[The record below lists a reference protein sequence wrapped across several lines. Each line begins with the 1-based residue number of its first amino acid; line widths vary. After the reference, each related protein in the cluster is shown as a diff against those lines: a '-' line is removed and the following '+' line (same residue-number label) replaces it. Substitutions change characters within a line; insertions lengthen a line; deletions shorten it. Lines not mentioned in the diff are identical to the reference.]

1 MHLSDGELRANQDHA
16 LSEPGAE
23 RARAHLAAC
32 ARCREKADQLVT
44 RASQVERRLATLAPG
59 SNEAPISAGRAR
71 TQLEIKNSREEE
83 LTLFQKIF
91 SKPYR
96 SAWIVGGIVAIL
108 AIALLFPPVR
118 AAANSFLGLFRIEQF
133 TVVQVNPG
141 DLPKQLGSTS
151 SFENLI
157 SDSVKIE
164 ELGDPQEVA
173 NATDA
178 GALAGI
184 PVRLPSNLTE
194 ELKLVVQPGAKATFQ
209 IDLPRVRAV
218 LDEIERSDV
227 VLPDEIDGATVEV
240 VLPTSVS
247 ASYGTCDQTSE
258 AAREAGADPD
268 DPSSIRAFC
277 TTLVQMVS
285 PSVSAPP
292 GLDVAGL
299 GQAFLQLM
307 GMSADE
313 AAKFSQQVDWSTTLV
328 IPIPRY
334 GADYE
339 DVVVD
344 GVPGTLIHQSLEEH
358 APEYLLIWLKDGI
371 VYALTGPGD
380 GAKALE
386 IAASLK

>member
-1 MHLSDGELRANQDHA
+1 MHLSDGELRAYQDHA

-32 ARCREKADQLVT
+32 ARCQEKADQLVT

-71 TQLEIKNSREEE
+71 AQLETKNSREEE

-96 SAWIVGGIVAIL
+96 PAWIVGGIVAIL

>member
-1 MHLSDGELRANQDHA
+1 MHLSDGELRAYQDHA

-32 ARCREKADQLVT
+32 ARCQEKADQLVT

-96 SAWIVGGIVAIL
+96 PAWIVGGIVAIL